1 MEKIYLNSKWTY
13 TKSDFNAKT
22 SDDESL
28 LVTFSNH
35 FKGEEKLISKKNIL
49 KLKNFNLPIY
59 IWMNGFLLDFQRG
72 LKGL

>member
-35 FKGEEKLISKKNIL
+35 FKGEEKLISKKI
-49 KLKNFNLPIY
+49 F
-59 IWMNGFLLDFQRG
+59 
-72 LKGL
+72 